1 MPRKIISHIKRTFKT
16 SSARETLSFRIVIM
30 DEHGKALVEVEQYT
44 LRKIDLNVF
53 SKSKSIGKKFMRIVQ
68 QVVKSCKIS
77 NKEIKFDLNP
87 ISEYFS
93 LGLSG

>member
-1 MPRKIISHIKRTFKT
+1 
-16 SSARETLSFRIVIM
+16 
-30 DEHGKALVEVEQYT
+30 
-44 LRKIDLNVF
+44 
-53 SKSKSIGKKFMRIVQ
+53 
-68 QVVKSCKIS
+68 VVKSCKIS